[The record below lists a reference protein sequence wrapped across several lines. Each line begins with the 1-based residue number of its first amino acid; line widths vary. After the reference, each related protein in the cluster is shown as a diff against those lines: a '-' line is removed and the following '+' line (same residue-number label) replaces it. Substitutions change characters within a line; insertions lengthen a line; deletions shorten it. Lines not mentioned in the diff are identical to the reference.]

1 MHRPRLFLPPV
12 PAVLLAPARGSEAAD
27 DTDGD
32 GAFDPAA
39 DQSVPGPDDDDDDD
53 QVDDDAGYRVG

>member
-1 MHRPRLFLPPV
+1 MHRPRLFPPLV
-12 PAVLLAPARGSEAAD
+12 PAVLLLPARRSEAAD

-32 GAFDPAA
+32 GAFHPAA
-39 DQSVPGPDDDDDDD
+39 DQSVPEPDADDDD